1 MREGGR
7 SLLRRLGAVNARIAR
22 LCMIGGIVGLF
33 ALVAVVIVQVF
44 GRYVLNDTPV
54 WAESLA
60 LVLILYVTLLGAA
73 AGVRDSGHI
82 GLESLLLLAKGR
94 VRLVMELVVVL
105 LVGTFGVLMVVHGGT
120 LGLSVA
126 GYLIPTLGVSE
137 GINHL
142 PVVVAGA
149 LIVLFSFEHAL
160 ALLVG
165 EKVEPAWH

>member
-1 MREGGR
+1 MKESGR
-7 SLLRRLGAVNARIAR
+7 SALRLLGAVNARIAR
-22 LCMIGGIVGLF
+22 FCLVAGIAGLF
-33 ALVAVVIVQVF
+33 ALVAVVVVQVF

-82 GLESLLLLAKGR
+82 GLESLLLIARGR
-94 VRLVMELVVVL
+94 VRLAMEMIVVVL
-105 LVGTFGVLMVVHGGT
+105 VGAFGVLMVVYGGT

-126 GYLIPTLGVSE
+126 RYLIPTLGISE

-142 PVVVAGA
+142 PVVIAGA
-149 LIVLFSFEHAL
+149 LIVLFSIEHAL
-160 ALLVG
+160 ALLLG